1 MAIRPYKNILPPL
14 GPEVTTMQ
22 SRPSSAQ
29 TPRGWA
35 VVVGDDVTVGHQ
47 CIIHGCTVESRCL
60 IGMGLAI
67 FDGAILRGGVSLG
80 AGNLV
85 TEGKDLTGGYLWMG
99 RPVRKVR
106 VLTEAEKACFEYT
119 AKH

>member
-29 TPRGWA
+29 TLRGWA

-67 FDGAILRGGVSLG
+67 FDGAILRGGVFLG

-85 TEGKDLTGGYLWMG
+85 AEGKDLASRYMWMG
-99 RPVRKVR
+99 RPARKVR
-106 VLTEAEKACFEYT
+106 ELTEAEKACFEYT